1 MAVSIPEMT
10 RHPVLSRVASRVSQD
25 YAAAEKEI
33 CDDVG
38 VALAAV
44 IRAAEMGHGV
54 SINELRITMLDE
66 GKGERWVRAVCTI
79 TR

>member
-1 MAVSIPEMT
+1 
-10 RHPVLSRVASRVSQD
+10 VLSRAASRVTQN
-25 YAAAEKEI
+25 YAAAEKDI

-44 IRAAEMGHGV
+44 IRAAETSHGV
-54 SINELRITMLDE
+54 TINELRVTMLDR
-66 GKGERWVRAVCTI
+66 GMPGERRWVQAVCTI